1 MSSLNEILA
10 RILDVLSVVSGGL
23 ELRLETPKEKD
34 GEGEGQH
41 QQQGGTKLYDAD
53 DEEGES
59 SEVILSRGS
68 GAIREAAAVT
78 ATPLIPHQDLVFKR
92 KRPNSLTRQVILS
105 TGVIWTVLFAGLQ
118 ILQQRRRI
126 RRSGRQSG
134 DLVREAVSS
143 PKPRRLRR
151 EK

>member
-1 MSSLNEILA
+1 MRYLPDSTHYVPL
-10 RILDVLSVVSGGL
+10 VVSGGL
-23 ELRLETPKEKD
+23 ELRMETPKL
-34 GEGEGQH
+34 EGE
-41 QQQGGTKLYDAD
+41 QQQPGGMKLYDAD

-92 KRPNSLTRQVILS
+92 KRPNSLTRHVTALCSVTWCHLRTLI
-105 TGVIWTVLFAGLQ
+105 IVLPGYQ
-118 ILQQRRRI
+118 ILQQRRRT
-126 RRSGRQSG
+126 RRSGRQSE
-134 DLVREAVSS
+134 DLVREAVSR
-143 PKPRRLRR
+143 PKLRKLRR

>member
-1 MSSLNEILA
+1 MSSANEIFA
-10 RILDVLSVVSGGL
+10 RILYLLSVVSGGL
-23 ELRLETPKEKD
+23 ELRLETPQEK
-34 GEGEGQH
+34 EGEGQQ

-68 GAIREAAAVT
+68 GAITEAAAVT
-78 ATPLIPHQDLVFKR
+78 TTPLLPHQDLVFKR
-92 KRPNSLTRQVILS
+92 KRPNSLTRHDQVPS
-105 TGVIWTVLFAGLQ
+105 EQRNNSALFAGFH

-126 RRSGRQSG
+126 RRSGSQSD
-134 DLVREAVSS
+134 DLVREAASS
-143 PKPRRLRR
+143 PKLRRLRR

>member
-1 MSSLNEILA
+1 MA

-34 GEGEGQH
+34 GEGEGQP

-68 GAIREAAAVT
+68 GAITEAADT
-78 ATPLIPHQDLVFKR
+78 ATPLLPHQDLVFKR
-92 KRPNSLTRQVILS
+92 KRPNSLTRQGILS
-105 TGVIWTVLFAGLQ
+105 TGVICHQFYLQ
-118 ILQQRRRI
+118 GIKFF
-126 RRSGRQSG
+126 S
-134 DLVREAVSS
+134 REGEYDEVEA
-143 PKPRRLRR
+143 RATIW
-151 EK
+151 